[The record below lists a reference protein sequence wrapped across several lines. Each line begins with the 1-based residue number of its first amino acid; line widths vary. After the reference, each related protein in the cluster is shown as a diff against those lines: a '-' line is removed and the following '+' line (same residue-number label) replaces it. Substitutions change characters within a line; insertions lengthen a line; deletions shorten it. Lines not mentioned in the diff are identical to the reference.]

1 MPYNRTGVE
10 KPFVSG
16 NSGGEAL
23 RDLVARMSAQVRQSR
38 LRSRKL
44 IWLIRFGVVAI
55 VLAVW
60 QLATTLGIISTF
72 FVSSPVA
79 VLTKLYKLLFTV
91 ALWSDIWATFAAAL
105 IAVVI
110 GSALGI
116 GMAVAFWKSPL
127 LNKALDPYLTLF
139 NAMPRP
145 ALAPIFILW
154 FGLGLTPKV
163 CTAITLVFFLVLL
176 NTRAGLASINPD
188 TVLLANSLGIRP
200 WRRFKLVELP
210 AALPSVVAGLRL
222 GVVYSV
228 LGVVVSEMVASYN
241 GLGQTLVKA
250 TNAFDMSTSFGV
262 IILMAILALVLDLG
276 VGKFEAYIQ
285 RGRRERQA
293 PEMQP

>member
-1 MPYNRTGVE
+1 MPYKQGGYVE
-10 KPFVSG
+10 NTSVSLDS
-16 NSGGEAL
+16 SGDVL
-23 RDLVARMSAQVRQSR
+23 RDLVTRMSAQVRHSR
-38 LRSRKL
+38 SRSRKL
-44 IWLIRFGVVAI
+44 VWIVRVCAVLV

-60 QLATTLGIISTF
+60 QLVTTLGIIDTF

-105 IAVVI
+105 IAVLI

-116 GMAVAFWKSPL
+116 GMAVIFWKSPL
-127 LNKALDPYLTLF
+127 LNRAFDPYITLF

-154 FGLGLTPKV
+154 FGLGVTPKV

-176 NTRAGLASINPD
+176 NTRAGLTGINPD

-200 WRRFKLVELP
+200 WRRFRLVELP

-262 IILMAILALVLDLG
+262 IILMAVLALVLDLG
-276 VGKFEAYIQ
+276 VGKFEKYVR
-285 RGRRERQA
+285 RGTKDR
-293 PEMQP
+293 

>member
-1 MPYNRTGVE
+1 VLSSQEGEVDEELAGTDPA
-10 KPFVSG
+10 G
-16 NSGGEAL
+16 NAL
-23 RDLVARMSAQVRQSR
+23 RDLVSRMSVQVRQSR
-38 LRSRKL
+38 SRAAKR
-44 IWLIRFGVVAI
+44 IWLIRIGVVAA
-55 VLAVW
+55 VFGVW
-60 QLATTLGIISTF
+60 QLATTLGVINPF

-79 VLTKLYKLLFTV
+79 VVTKLSNLLFTS
-91 ALWSDIWATFAAAL
+91 ALWTDIWATFAAAL
-105 IAVVI
+105 VAVVI
-110 GSALGI
+110 GSVLGI
-116 GMAVAFWKSPL
+116 ATAVIFWKSPL

-154 FGLGLTPKV
+154 FGLGITPKV
-163 CTAITLVFFLVLL
+163 CAAVTLVFFLVLL
-176 NTRAGLASINPD
+176 NTRAGLAGINPD

-250 TNAFDMSTSFGV
+250 TNAFDMATSFGV
-262 IILMAILALVLDLG
+262 IVLMAILALVLDLG
-276 VGKFEAYIQ
+276 VGKFEQYIR
-285 RGRRERQA
+285 RGRKET
-293 PEMQP
+293 

>member
-1 MPYNRTGVE
+1 VPYNHETE
-10 KPFVSG
+10 LHKTLAATDSSG
-16 NSGGEAL
+16 AEL
-23 RDLVARMSAQVRQSR
+23 RDLVSRMSAEVSHSR
-38 LRSRKL
+38 LRASKL
-44 IWLIRFGVVAI
+44 VWVIRFGVVA
-55 VLAVW
+55 VVFAVW
-60 QLATTLGIISTF
+60 QLATALGVISTF

-79 VLTKLYKLLFTV
+79 VVAKLSSLLFTA
-91 ALWSDIWATFAAAL
+91 ALWADIWATFAAAL

-116 GMAVAFWKSPL
+116 GMAVIFWKSPL

-154 FGLGLTPKV
+154 FGLGITPKV
-163 CTAITLVFFLVLL
+163 CAAVTLVFFLVLL
-176 NTRAGLASINPD
+176 NTRAGLAGINPD

-222 GVVYSV
+222 GVVYAV

-250 TNAFDMSTSFGV
+250 TNAFDMASSFGV
-262 IILMAILALVLDLG
+262 IVLMAVLALVLDLG
-276 VGKFEAYIQ
+276 VGKFEQYI
-285 RGRRERQA
+285 RRDRREK
-293 PEMQP
+293 